1 MSFVQSSQPMIIPD
15 PTVLPV
21 SNSLIEFPLT
31 LPATIGA
38 GDDAIINKIS
48 PTLYPT
54 VGESYLINL
63 NPNMSVSFNSA
74 PTGGPLG
81 MILAYGNSDYT
92 VSYVSAS
99 SYKVVVGGLLGGTNF
114 GFNTSLSL
122 VFTHTDP
129 ANRLF
134 LIIDNLTT
142 NTIVG
147 DESVLNVDC
156 GVVNLGTRTNTIT
169 AADFI

>member
-1 MSFVQSSQPMIIPD
+1 MSAFNGLNVAPNNE
-15 PTVLPV
+15 VLTV
-21 SNSLIEFPLT
+21 SNNLTSFALT
-31 LPATIGA
+31 LPASISA
-38 GDDAIINKIS
+38 GTDAIINKIS

-54 VGESYLINL
+54 VGESYLVNL
-63 NPNMSVSFNSA
+63 NPILDADFNSA
-74 PTGGPLG
+74 PTNGPLG
-81 MILAYGNSDYT
+81 MILGYGNSNYT
-92 VSYVSAS
+92 VSYVEAS

-134 LIIDNLTT
+134 VIVDNLTT

-147 DESVLNVDC
+147 SGSVLNVDC
-156 GVVNLGTRTNTIT
+156 GIISLGARTNTIT

>member
-1 MSFVQSSQPMIIPD
+1 MSAFNGLNVAPNND
-15 PTVLPV
+15 VLTV
-21 SNSLIEFPLT
+21 SNSLTEFALT
-31 LPATIGA
+31 LPATISA
-38 GDDAIINKIS
+38 DTDAIINKIT

-74 PTGGPLG
+74 PTNGTLG

-99 SYKVVVGGLLGGTNF
+99 SYKVVVGGLIAGTNF

-129 ANRLF
+129 VNRLY
-134 LIIDNLTT
+134 LIVDNLTT

-147 DESVLNVDC
+147 SESVLNVDC
-156 GVVNLGTRTNTIT
+156 GIISLGARTNTIT

>member
-1 MSFVQSSQPMIIPD
+1 MSAFNGLNVAPNNE
-15 PTVLPV
+15 VLTV
-21 SNSLIEFPLT
+21 SNSLIEFPLS
-31 LPATIGA
+31 LPATISP
-38 GDDAIINKIS
+38 DTDVVINEIT

-54 VGESYLINL
+54 VGESYLVNL

-74 PTGGPLG
+74 PTNGTLG
-81 MILAYGNSDYT
+81 MILAYANSDYT

-99 SYKVVVGGLLGGTNF
+99 SYKVVVGGLIAGTNF

-129 ANRLF
+129 ANRLY
-134 LIIDNLTT
+134 LIVDNLTT

-147 DESVLNVDC
+147 SESVLNVDC
-156 GVVNLGTRTNTIT
+156 GIISLGARTNTIT

>member
-1 MSFVQSSQPMIIPD
+1 MDITTSYNVAPNNPILS
-15 PTVLPV
+15 V

-31 LPATIGA
+31 LPATIAG
-38 GDDAIINKIS
+38 GDDAIINKIT
-48 PTLYPT
+48 PLLYPT

-63 NPNMSVSFNSA
+63 NPNFSVSFNSA
-74 PTGGPLG
+74 PTNGPLG
-81 MILAYGNSDYT
+81 MILAYANSDYT

-129 ANRLF
+129 ANRLY
-134 LIIDNLTT
+134 LIVDNLTT

-147 DESVLNVDC
+147 SESVLNVDC
-156 GVVNLGTRTNTIT
+156 GVVSLGTRINTIT